1 MYRDVVSAFLIEDN
15 FKVVS
20 DQAAVRVKNDKKI
33 ARFRFPLQ
41 IFGTYLRV
49 QRYGFSGWIFKTV
62 NPRGPV
68 KPECDRVSAI
78 HGKKPGPF
86 YCFRKFLKKIAIF
99 NLFPV
104 GADPGDNHGDS
115 RVR

>member
-1 MYRDVVSAFLIEDN
+1 MAL
-15 FKVVS
+15 
-20 DQAAVRVKNDKKI
+20 
-33 ARFRFPLQ
+33 P
-41 IFGTYLRV
+41 
-49 QRYGFSGWIFKTV
+49 GWVFKTV

-86 YCFRKFLKKIAIF
+86 YCFRKFLKKSAIF
-99 NLFPV
+99 NFLPV

-115 RVR
+115 ECDDHQYDDQFNQGKTCC